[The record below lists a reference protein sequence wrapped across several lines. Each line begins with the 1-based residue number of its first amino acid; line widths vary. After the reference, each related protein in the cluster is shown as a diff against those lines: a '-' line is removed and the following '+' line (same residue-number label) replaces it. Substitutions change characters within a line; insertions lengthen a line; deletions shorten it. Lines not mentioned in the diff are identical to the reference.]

1 MSFIGRLANYVL
13 NEFLVNTLAN
23 SKTFQRFAV
32 RTDDAL
38 RKGTVYKTVTESAL
52 TAKEWAMKYS
62 EEFVSEAEKVLK
74 ESVKKTS
81 SSSTSGKS

>member
-38 RKGTVYKTVTESAL
+38 RKGTVYKTLTESAL
-52 TAKEWAMKYS
+52 TAKERAM
-62 EEFVSEAEKVLK
+62 K